1 MPNLFGV
8 TPKGIG
14 DIRDE
19 RKINACIMYNL
30 SFKPRDAGTDPPS
43 AALPLRRIRM
53 GWTQFR
59 FEAEIDLSS

>member
-19 RKINACIMYNL
+19 RKINACIMYDL
-30 SFKPRDAGTDPPS
+30 SFKPRDAGTDPPL
-43 AALPLRRIRM
+43 AALPHRRM
-53 GWTQFR
+53 QTDVAQFQ
-59 FEAEIDLSS
+59 